1 MAMMLKKQKPKALGN
16 GHLRLWPP
24 RPERPRRRLRT
35 FGVQL
40 QEPTA
45 LCSSKKPEKDF
56 PPARPVAR
64 SPRGGPTMG
73 RPAEWRP
80 ELVEL
85 ADDSVS
91 STDATIPS
99 SPRGARPMTGSTEA
113 HVYISKVER

>member
-1 MAMMLKKQKPKALGN
+1 MRGELFFRNSVSIFNMELIKKKLKRKG
-16 GHLRLWPP
+16 
-24 RPERPRRRLRT
+24 
-35 FGVQL
+35 F
-40 QEPTA
+40 
-45 LCSSKKPEKDF
+45 SSCEI
-56 PPARPVAR
+56 RAR

-113 HVYISKVER
+113 ACTPRLCRGDGRGLRECKTSPGIT

>member
-1 MAMMLKKQKPKALGN
+1 MIHLYFHILLYIFNIYINLK
-16 GHLRLWPP
+16 RIFT
-24 RPERPRRRLRT
+24 PERPI
-35 FGVQL
+35 
-40 QEPTA
+40 
-45 LCSSKKPEKDF
+45 
-56 PPARPVAR
+56 AR

-99 SPRGARPMTGSTEA
+99 SPRGARSMTGSTEA
-113 HVYISKVER
+113 ACTPRLCRGDGRGLRECKTSPGIT

>member
-1 MAMMLKKQKPKALGN
+1 MGRESEKKIFFSKSKIEKLKYQYGAIIIMLMLM
-16 GHLRLWPP
+16 
-24 RPERPRRRLRT
+24 E
-35 FGVQL
+35 
-40 QEPTA
+40 
-45 LCSSKKPEKDF
+45 KPEKDF
-56 PPARPVAR
+56 PPGRPVAR

-85 ADDSVS
+85 ADDSVF

-113 HVYISKVER
+113 ACTPQLCKEMAVG